1 MEDRKSNEFSELN
14 SDKGLVLSNPER
26 LGVDRS
32 HIFGELNTIL
42 ERQLSVLDD
51 ISAYKNEIWT
61 RVQRVSIDA
70 PEQVEVHTIRGD
82 IQQALVNLL
91 DEELFDDEG
100 PEPFFDADA
109 FKEPA
114 VNTQREQYELDSTE
128 MKKFEKMV
136 LDIRQD
142 ALDLAAELEK
152 EEDVS

>member
-1 MEDRKSNEFSELN
+1 MAISS
-14 SDKGLVLSNPER
+14 PER

-42 ERQLSVLDD
+42 EHQLSVLDD

-100 PEPFFDADA
+100 PEPLFDADA

-114 VNTQREQYELDSTE
+114 VGTQREQYELDSTE

-152 EEDVS
+152 EEESS